1 MVVSKRKRWCCAKSK
16 TRHMLDQNC
25 PEAAPTPEDSGI
37 SLIDWSVTPRE
48 NLALVEPECSIDIFH
63 SAKSQLNFSLLVEE
77 AGGENSSIGGTS
89 SDSDS
94 GSDSESSADTY
105 SQLESLAAPTIPSEI
120 YLSINNFI

>member
-16 TRHMLDQNC
+16 TRYMLDENC
-25 PEAAPTPEDSGI
+25 HEATPTPEDSGI
-37 SLIDWSVTPRE
+37 SLIEWSVTPRE
-48 NLALVEPECSIDIFH
+48 NLALVEPECSIQIFH

-77 AGGENSSIGGTS
+77 TGGENSSIGGTS

>member
-1 MVVSKRKRWCCAKSK
+1 MPSPKPGTCL
-16 TRHMLDQNC
+16 TRIATRLHLPQKIL
-25 PEAAPTPEDSGI
+25 AYLSLSGV
-37 SLIDWSVTPRE
+37 LLRE
-48 NLALVEPECSIDIFH
+48 NLALVEPECSIQIFH

-77 AGGENSSIGGTS
+77 TGGENSSIGGTS
-89 SDSDS
+89 SDYDS

>member
-1 MVVSKRKRWCCAKSK
+1 M
-16 TRHMLDQNC
+16 
-25 PEAAPTPEDSGI
+25 
-37 SLIDWSVTPRE
+37 
-48 NLALVEPECSIDIFH
+48 
-63 SAKSQLNFSLLVEE
+63 EE